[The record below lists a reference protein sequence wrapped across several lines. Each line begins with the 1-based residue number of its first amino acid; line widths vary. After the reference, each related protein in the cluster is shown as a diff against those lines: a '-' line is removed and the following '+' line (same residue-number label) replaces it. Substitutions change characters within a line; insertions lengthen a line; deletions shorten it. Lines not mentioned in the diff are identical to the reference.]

1 MKLIDSFLF
10 FNELDLLELRLKYL
24 DDVVDYFVI
33 TEARISFNGQKKAL
47 FYNNNK
53 DRFKNFH
60 HKIIHIIVENI
71 PNNFEHFKKPDSR
84 YTDYHRSYPHKH
96 NGKKLIS
103 LDKQF
108 QREVY
113 LKDYQIIGLNKIAN
127 NNDIIILGDLD
138 EIPNKKILKKII
150 QENSL
155 KINEHYTLCLK
166 WYMYYFNVKIF
177 KDWFGIRICRFSYLS
192 DKSIDLLRYPLEER
206 NKQNS
211 KIIDNGGWHFSFFG
225 GEKVVREKLYASNFQ
240 ARRFNFF
247 LRILNLI
254 FKNRIKHKIDKN
266 LDVLEM
272 GRKFEKINYE
282 NEFPKELLDNIKNY
296 KYMFK

>member
-1 MKLIDSFLF
+1 
-10 FNELDLLELRLKYL
+10 
-24 DDVVDYFVI
+24 
-33 TEARISFNGQKKAL
+33 
-47 FYNNNK
+47 
-53 DRFKNFH
+53 
-60 HKIIHIIVENI
+60 
-71 PNNFEHFKKPDSR
+71 
-84 YTDYHRSYPHKH
+84 
-96 NGKKLIS
+96 
-103 LDKQF
+103 
-108 QREVY
+108 
-113 LKDYQIIGLNKIAN
+113 
-127 NNDIIILGDLD
+127 
-138 EIPNKKILKKII
+138 
-150 QENSL
+150 
-155 KINEHYTLCLK
+155 
-166 WYMYYFNVKIF
+166 MYYFNVKIF